1 MVSVIS
7 QGKRTYQNK
16 LCSKCYNKYE
26 QWSYCL
32 SLIVFI
38 MQLSS
43 PQLKYTLQTFIIV
56 SCFLQFCDFHFN
68 NKFKKRS
75 YSFFF
80 GGDFLWNKFKKQYFV
95 LLKNFCVL
103 SKSVPIQIID
113 QRIWS
118 TLITFD
124 LSNRAYLGFLWLFP
138 IGTTSKFNGFRSSLQ
153 SNTSYPINR
162 SNDKRGN
169 Q

>member
-56 SCFLQFCDFHFN
+56 SCFLQFCDFHFH

-95 LLKNFCVL
+95 LLKNSCVL
-103 SKSVPIQIID
+103 SKSVRNHNRPENMKHADNIRSFQSCILGLPLIIP
-113 QRIWS
+113 
-118 TLITFD
+118 
-124 LSNRAYLGFLWLFP
+124 NRNH
-138 IGTTSKFNGFRSSLQ
+138 IKV
-153 SNTSYPINR
+153 
-162 SNDKRGN
+162 
-169 Q
+169 